1 MSDGDGG
8 ETMRLKDKVVV
19 ITGGAR
25 GIGRAAAECCAA
37 DGAAVVIGDL
47 LAEQGEATAAAIAA
61 AGGRV
66 RFVPTDVTSEAE
78 CRRLIT
84 TAVETFGRLDVLIT
98 CAGIL
103 RGDWVPVEELDDA
116 VFASVLDVN
125 VRGTFLC
132 VKHAV
137 PHLPKP
143 GGVVICLASGAG
155 VRGGS
160 SSMAYGAS
168 KGGVHGLTLALEPH
182 LAERGIRVHD
192 VCPGGIATDMK
203 LNNIGNL
210 AERKGESRQA
220 AMEAARATLGDPIGV
235 GRVLAFLASD
245 DADYVRGSI
254 HTR

>member
-1 MSDGDGG
+1 
-8 ETMRLKDKVVV
+8 MRLAGKVVV

-37 DGAAVVIGDL
+37 DGAAVVIGDQL
-47 LAEQGEATAAAIAA
+47 GDQGTATVAAIDAS
-61 AGGRV
+61 GGRAT
-66 RFVPTDVTSEAE
+66 FVPTDVTSEE
-78 CRRLIT
+78 DCRRLIA
-84 TAVETFGRLDVLIT
+84 TAVDAHGRLDALIT

-103 RGDWVPVEELDDA
+103 RGDWVAVEDLSDDI
-116 VFASVLDVN
+116 FRTVLDVN
-125 VRGTFLC
+125 MRGTFLC

-143 GGVVICLASGAG
+143 GGVVVLLSSGAG

-168 KGGVHGLTLALEPH
+168 KGGVHGLALALEAH
-182 LAERGIRVHD
+182 LAPRGIRLHD
-192 VCPGGIATDMK
+192 VCPGGIATEMK
-203 LNNIGNL
+203 LNNIGNQ
-210 AERKGESRQA
+210 AELRGEPRQA
-220 AMEAARATLGDPIGV
+220 AMDAARPALGDPAGV
-235 GRVLAFLASD
+235 GRILAWLVSD